1 MAPSPAAAAAAAAMV
16 ALSAES
22 RSARAAFSFLDSGFE
37 TSSTVFS
44 SLEKLFMTSAAGG
57 ARVTTSSACFAA
69 LPFFCEP
76 GVSLALYAKALSA
89 SQGATNATAC
99 VTSVSRK
106 GAPVNQ
112 STRETRARSRSRNE
126 TVSWPSSEESSEVSE
141 SESDTPPPSSSSS
154 TSSPFAR
161 VVKVVV
167 SVVVAASSSDCALI
181 RDTVFVSSSSSSSS
195 SVLALES
202 SFIFTPSRAMASA
215 LSSSSCSAYRAA
227 ARRALADLPRGRGFC
242 FLSDAFLFAAAFFGG
257 FGFGS
262 NSSSFCGRPGRT
274 RSSSCDTPSIVF
286 EFESVPFKTAPFFIA
301 FFIARRS
308 AAETRAFP
316 PRAEYF
322 SIASGASSALSA
334 SSPSR
339 SQCAACSSACSSA
352 TGACAR
358 VVSTDPSRN
367 ASSAL
372 DAGRR
377 VSSER
382 RRGPLLFSSGSSV
395 SSSSSSWKRSSVSSS
410 TRVVLSAACLLTS
423 SSPLTKN
430 TYAYPITSG
439 AGGKYRLRP
448 TCHTTPGASASPFS
462 ATRRT
467 APDGTHHALIT
478 VLVSHAALRHK
489 HAAPACAKD
498 KEGTRHLFVCVPESF
513 FPSFSSS
520 FSSFSS

>member
-1 MAPSPAAAAAAAAMV
+1 M
-16 ALSAES
+16 
-22 RSARAAFSFLDSGFE
+22 
-37 TSSTVFS
+37 
-44 SLEKLFMTSAAGG
+44 
-57 ARVTTSSACFAA
+57 
-69 LPFFCEP
+69 
-76 GVSLALYAKALSA
+76 
-89 SQGATNATAC
+89 
-99 VTSVSRK
+99 
-106 GAPVNQ
+106 
-112 STRETRARSRSRNE
+112 
-126 TVSWPSSEESSEVSE
+126 
-141 SESDTPPPSSSSS
+141 
-154 TSSPFAR
+154 
-161 VVKVVV
+161 
-167 SVVVAASSSDCALI
+167 
-181 RDTVFVSSSSSSSS
+181 
-195 SVLALES
+195 
-202 SFIFTPSRAMASA
+202 
-215 LSSSSCSAYRAA
+215 
-227 ARRALADLPRGRGFC
+227 
-242 FLSDAFLFAAAFFGG
+242 SDAFLFAAAFFGG
-257 FGFGS
+257 FCFGRGS

-286 EFESVPFKTAPFFIA
+286 EFEFESREPFAPFFIA

-316 PRAEYF
+316 PRAEFF

-377 VSSER
+377 VSSET

-395 SSSSSSWKRSSVSSS
+395 SSPSSSSWKRSSVSSS

-423 SSPLTKN
+423 SSLLTKN

-498 KEGTRHLFVCVPESF
+498 KEGTRHFFVCVPESSF
-513 FPSFSSS
+513 FP
-520 FSSFSS
+520 